1 MIFGFNT
8 DVKLADVTYHVQ
20 SEARKNDHLLQ
31 TQVFV
36 KGRCVGKRAVSY
48 AEEMTKPDFTED
60 RMQEILR
67 GQHKQVVEAIRA
79 GKLDGIDM
87 PGQGATQG
95 S

>member
-8 DVKLADVTYHVQ
+8 DVKVAETTYHVQ

-48 AEEMTKPDFTED
+48 ADHFKEPDFSEE
-60 RMQEILR
+60 RMQDILR
-67 GQHKQVVEAIRA
+67 EQHKNVVEAIRA
-79 GKLDGIDM
+79 GTLDSVLD
-87 PGQGATQG
+87 PPAQSAAH
-95 S
+95 